1 MSANRCMLAFA
12 TIIKIG
18 DFSIIG
24 KMAWLEAISE
34 YGSQLFKPSIE
45 IEENVRIGNYACI
58 TAINSILI
66 KKGCLISEHVYIS
79 DHSHGVDPS
88 LDIIPVRQD
97 LNSKGGVVIG
107 ENSFIGYR
115 VTILPDVKLG
125 KNCVVGSHSVVTKSF
140 PDYSMIA
147 GAPAKLI
154 KKYSIEKGEW
164 VKEL

>member
-1 MSANRCMLAFA
+1 M
-12 TIIKIG
+12 
-18 DFSIIG
+18 
-24 KMAWLEAISE
+24 
-34 YGSQLFKPSIE
+34 
-45 IEENVRIGNYACI
+45 
-58 TAINSILI
+58 I